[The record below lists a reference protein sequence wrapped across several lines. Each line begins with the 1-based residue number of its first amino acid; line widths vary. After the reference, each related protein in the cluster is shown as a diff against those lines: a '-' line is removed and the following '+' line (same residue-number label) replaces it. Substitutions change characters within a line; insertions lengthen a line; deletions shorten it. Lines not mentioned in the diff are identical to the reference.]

1 MAVSAVVLKDTDYE
15 TVVKVTTTGTN
26 SNASI
31 VDASSLQGADTDPR
45 LSIVACQWTTGS
57 QTNILFDASSN
68 DVALS
73 LNGNGAYN
81 TGSQSMPSIPNPASS
96 GVSGDILLTNGSAS
110 VGTIWLKLRKTSGYD
125 NLQQGVM
132 T

>member
-1 MAVSAVVLKDTDYE
+1 MAVSAVILKDTDFE

-26 SNASI
+26 SAASI
-31 VDASSLQGADTDPR
+31 VDASALEGAASNPR
-45 LSIVACQWTTGS
+45 LAIVACQWTTGS
-57 QTNILFDASSN
+57 QTNILFDASSD

-81 TGSQSMPSIPNPASS
+81 TGAQSMPSIPNPESS

-110 VGTIWLKLRKTSGYD
+110 VGTIWLKLRKVSGYN
-125 NLQQGVM
+125 NLK
-132 T
+132 

>member
-26 SNASI
+26 SAASI

-45 LSIVACQWTTGS
+45 LAIVACQWTTGN

-81 TGSQSMPSIPNPASS
+81 TASQAMPSIPNPSSS
-96 GVSGDILLTNGSAS
+96 GATGDILLTNGSAS
-110 VGTIWLKLRKTSGYD
+110 VGTVWLKLRKTSGYD
-125 NLQQGVM
+125 NLQ
-132 T
+132 

>member
-1 MAVSAVVLKDTDYE
+1 MAVSAVTLKDTDYE

-26 SNASI
+26 SAASI
-31 VDASSLQGADTDPR
+31 VDASALDGASSNPR

-73 LNGNGAYN
+73 LNGNGGYN
-81 TGSQSMPSIPNPASS
+81 IGSQQMPSIPNPASS

-110 VGTIWLKLRKTSGYD
+110 VGTIWLKLRKVSGYN
-125 NLQQGVM
+125 NLA
-132 T
+132 

>member
-15 TVVKVTTTGTN
+15 TVVKVTTSGTN
-26 SNASI
+26 SAASI

-45 LSIVACQWTTGS
+45 LAIVACQWTTGS

-81 TGSQSMPSIPNPASS
+81 TGAQSMPSIPNPASS
-96 GVSGDILLTNGSAS
+96 GVTGDILLTNGSAS
-110 VGTIWLKLRKTSGYD
+110 VGTIWLKLRKTSGYN
-125 NLQQGVM
+125 NLQ
-132 T
+132 

>member
-1 MAVSAVVLKDTDYE
+1 MAVSAVILSDKDFE

-26 SNASI
+26 TNASI
-31 VDASSLQGADTDPR
+31 VDASALSGAATNPR
-45 LSIVACQWTTGS
+45 LAIVSCQWTTGS

-81 TGSQSMPSIPNPASS
+81 IGAQAMPSIPNPGSS
-96 GVSGDILLTNGSAS
+96 GVTGDILLTNGSTS
-110 VGTIWLKLRKTSGYD
+110 VGTIWLKLRKVSGYD
-125 NLQQGVM
+125 NLA
-132 T
+132 

>member
-1 MAVSAVVLKDTDYE
+1 MAVDAVVLSDKSFE

-26 SNASI
+26 TNASI
-31 VDASSLQGADTDPR
+31 VDASSLTGASSNPR

-81 TGSQSMPSIPNPASS
+81 TGAQSMPSIPNPASS
-96 GVSGDILLTNGSAS
+96 GVTGDILLTNGSAS
-110 VGTIWLKLRKTSGYD
+110 VGTIWLKLRKVSGYS
-125 NLQQGVM
+125 NLR
-132 T
+132 

>member
-1 MAVSAVVLKDTDYE
+1 MAVSAVILKDTDFE

-26 SNASI
+26 SAASI
-31 VDASSLQGADTDPR
+31 VDASALDGASSNPR

-57 QTNILFDASSN
+57 QTDILFDASSN

-81 TGSQSMPSIPNPASS
+81 AGAQSMPSIANPASS

-110 VGTIWLKLRKTSGYD
+110 VGTVWLKLRKTSGYA
-125 NLQQGVM
+125 NLQ
-132 T
+132 

>member
-1 MAVSAVVLKDTDYE
+1 MAVDAVVLSDKSFE
-15 TVVKVTTTGTN
+15 TVVMVTTTGTN
-26 SNASI
+26 TNASI
-31 VDASSLQGADTDPR
+31 VDASSLAGASSNPR

-81 TGSQSMPSIPNPASS
+81 TGAQAMPSIANPASS
-96 GVSGDILLTNGSAS
+96 GVTGDILLTNGSAS

-125 NLQQGVM
+125 NLQ
-132 T
+132 

>member
-1 MAVSAVVLKDTDYE
+1 MAVSAVTLKDTAFE

-26 SNASI
+26 TNASI
-31 VDASSLQGADTDPR
+31 VDASALSGAATNPR
-45 LSIVACQWTTGS
+45 LAIVSCQWTTGS

-81 TGSQSMPSIPNPASS
+81 IGAQAMPSIPNPGSS
-96 GVSGDILLTNGSAS
+96 GASGDILLTNGSAS
-110 VGTIWLKLRKTSGYD
+110 VGTIWLKLRKTSGYA
-125 NLQQGVM
+125 NL

>member
-1 MAVSAVVLKDTDYE
+1 MAVSAVILSDKDFE

-26 SNASI
+26 SAASI
-31 VDASSLQGADTDPR
+31 VDASALEGAASNPR
-45 LSIVACQWTTGS
+45 LAIVACQWTTGS

-81 TGSQSMPSIPNPASS
+81 TGGQAMPSIPNPAST
-96 GVSGDILLTNGSAS
+96 GVTGDILLTNASAS
-110 VGTIWLKLRKTSGYD
+110 VGTIWLKLRKTSGYN
-125 NLQQGVM
+125 NLQ
-132 T
+132 

>member
-1 MAVSAVVLKDTDYE
+1 MAVSAVILSDKSFE

-26 SNASI
+26 SAASI
-31 VDASSLQGADTDPR
+31 VDASSLDGADTDPR
-45 LSIVACQWTTGS
+45 LAIVACQWTTGS

-81 TGSQSMPSIPNPASS
+81 TSAQSMPSIPNPGSS
-96 GVSGDILLTNGSAS
+96 GASGDILLTNGSAS

-125 NLQQGVM
+125 NLK
-132 T
+132 

>member
-1 MAVSAVVLKDTDYE
+1 MAVSAVTLKDTDFE

-26 SNASI
+26 TNSSI
-31 VDASSLQGADTDPR
+31 VDASALSGAATNPR
-45 LSIVACQWTTGS
+45 LAIVSCQWTTGS

-81 TGSQSMPSIPNPASS
+81 IGAQAMPSIPNPGSS
-96 GVSGDILLTNGSAS
+96 GVTGDILLTNGSAS
-110 VGTIWLKLRKTSGYD
+110 VGTIWLKLRKTSGYAY
-125 NLQQGVM
+125 L

>member
-1 MAVSAVVLKDTDYE
+1 MAVDAVILSDKSFE

-26 SNASI
+26 TNASI
-31 VDASSLQGADTDPR
+31 VDASALEGAASNPR

-81 TGSQSMPSIPNPASS
+81 TGAQSMPSISNPESS

-110 VGTIWLKLRKTSGYD
+110 VGTIWLKLRKVSGYN
-125 NLQQGVM
+125 NLK
-132 T
+132 

>member
-1 MAVSAVVLKDTDYE
+1 MAVSAVILKDTDFE

-26 SNASI
+26 SAASI
-31 VDASSLQGADTDPR
+31 VDASALDGASSNPR

-81 TGSQSMPSIPNPASS
+81 TGAQSMPSIPNPASS

-125 NLQQGVM
+125 NLQ
-132 T
+132 

>member
-26 SNASI
+26 SAASI

-81 TGSQSMPSIPNPASS
+81 TGAQSMPSIPNPASS
-96 GVSGDILLTNGSAS
+96 GVTGDILLTNGSAS
-110 VGTIWLKLRKTSGYD
+110 VGTIWLKLRKVSGYN
-125 NLQQGVM
+125 NLA
-132 T
+132 

>member
-26 SNASI
+26 SAASI

-81 TGSQSMPSIPNPASS
+81 TGAQSMPSIPNPASS

-125 NLQQGVM
+125 NLL
-132 T
+132 